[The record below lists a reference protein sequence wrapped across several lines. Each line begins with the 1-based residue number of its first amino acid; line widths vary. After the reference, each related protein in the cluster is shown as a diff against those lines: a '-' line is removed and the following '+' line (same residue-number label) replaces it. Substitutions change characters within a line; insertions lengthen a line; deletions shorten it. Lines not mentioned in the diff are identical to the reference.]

1 MDNSLNT
8 IRCTKLNLYLLSG
21 IAYTV
26 QYRPI
31 SIKITSSIRIFKKAQ
46 GT

>member
-8 IRCTKLNLYLLSG
+8 IRCTKLNLYLVSG

-26 QYRPI
+26 PI
-31 SIKITSSIRIFKKAQ
+31 SIKITNSIGILTKAQ